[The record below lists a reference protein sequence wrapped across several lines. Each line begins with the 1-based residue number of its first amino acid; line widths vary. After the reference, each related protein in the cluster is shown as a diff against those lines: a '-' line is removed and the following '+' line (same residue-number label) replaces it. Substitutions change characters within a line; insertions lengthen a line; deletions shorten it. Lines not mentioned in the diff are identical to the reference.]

1 MFIRE
6 TPFINKKTGKKYSN
20 YRLVESYRNQSG
32 KVRQSTILTLG
43 ADFSVDRSNWRLLA
57 NRIEEICSGQGTFF
71 PLSSKLEKEAESI
84 AKLVSNKLAE
94 AKLPIKDANSQITKL
109 TEEKDIEEKDITT
122 SKEEK
127 EEKDFQSI
135 DINSLKHQDIRQVG
149 AEYLGVSAAKQLR
162 LEETL
167 LKAGL
172 NLKQTKTAL
181 ASIITRLVH
190 PSSELSTHS
199 YLTNN
204 SALDELLD
212 DNFTNL
218 PLKNLYKISDQ
229 LLSKKDKIEEALYTR
244 EMDLFNLKEVVTLYD
259 ITNTYFEGRC
269 LSHNKAKL
277 GRSKEKRSDC
287 PLVSLGIILD
297 SSGFPKSSKIFPGN
311 VSEPQTLQ
319 QMLTTLKTKKEA
331 TIIMDAGIATED
343 NITWLRDNGYEYIVV
358 SRKRNNKTQSSIK
371 NDINAI
377 STAVIVKEEPN
388 NKVTAHL
395 IKNEETKELE
405 LYCHSEAKEAKSN
418 EMNDKFTKRFEDEL
432 QKLANG
438 LTKPGATKKYE
449 KILERIGRLKERYSK
464 VSGSY
469 DIDITVGDNN
479 SSNNSG
485 NNSKKKNNINNNNQ
499 IVTNIIWKKKSAE
512 EIKNK
517 NNQNGT
523 YCLRTNRTDLDAKT
537 FWTTY
542 TMLTDLEAAFRHL
555 KSELGL
561 RPVYHQRE
569 DRIDGH
575 IFITILAY
583 HLLHT
588 IRYQLKKHNIK
599 KSWKSIRETMQTQSR
614 ITSTMELKDGRIVNI
629 RKTSKANADQMEIY
643 NALNI
648 NSNPG
653 KTKKFYF

>member
-1 MFIRE
+1 MFIRA
-6 TPFINKKTGKKYSN
+6 TSYIDKRNGKKYSN

-43 ADFSVDRSNWRLLA
+43 ATFSVDRSEWRLLA
-57 NRIEEICSGQGTFF
+57 NRIEEICSGQGSLF

-84 AKLVSNKLAE
+84 AKLVANKLAE
-94 AKLPIKDANSQITKL
+94 AKLPIKDTNNQTIKST
-109 TEEKDIEEKDITT
+109 
-122 SKEEK
+122 K

-135 DINSLKHQDIRQVG
+135 DINSLRHQDIRQVG

-162 LEETL
+162 LEEAL
-167 LKAGL
+167 LEAGL
-172 NLKQTKTAL
+172 KPKQVKTAL

-190 PSSELSTHS
+190 PSSELNTHS
-199 YLTNN
+199 YLTKN

-229 LLSKKDKIEEALYTR
+229 LLSKKDKIEEALYER
-244 EMDLFNLKEVVTLYD
+244 EKDLFNLKEVVTLYD

-269 LSHNKAKL
+269 LSNNKAKL

-319 QMLTTLKTKKEA
+319 QMLTTLQTKKEA

-343 NITWLRDNGYEYIVV
+343 NVTWLKDNDYEYIVV
-358 SRKRNNKTQSSIK
+358 SRKRNNKTHSSIR
-371 NDINAI
+371 NDIDAI
-377 STAVIVKEEPN
+377 ATDVIVKEDPN

-395 IKNEETKELE
+395 IKNEETNELE

-418 EMNDKFTKRFEDEL
+418 VMNGKFTKRFEDEL
-432 QKLANG
+432 QKLTDG
-438 LTKPGATKKYE
+438 LTKARATKKYE

-464 VSGSY
+464 VSRCY
-469 DIDITVGDNN
+469 DIDITIDDNN
-479 SSNNSG
+479 SS
-485 NNSKKKNNINNNNQ
+485 NNNQ

-537 FWTTY
+537 FWKTY

-599 KSWKSIRETMQTQSR
+599 KSWKSIREIMQTQSR
-614 ITSTMELKDGRIVNI
+614 ITSTMELEDGRIVNV

-643 NALNI
+643 NALNL

-653 KTKKFYF
+653 ETKKFYF

>member
-1 MFIRE
+1 MFIRA
-6 TPFINKKTGKKYSN
+6 TSYIDKRNGKKYSN

-43 ADFSVDRSNWRLLA
+43 ATFSVDRSEWRLLA
-57 NRIEEICSGQGTFF
+57 NRIEEICSGQGSLF

-84 AKLVSNKLAE
+84 AKLVANKLAE
-94 AKLPIKDANSQITKL
+94 AKLPIKDTNNQTIKST
-109 TEEKDIEEKDITT
+109 
-122 SKEEK
+122 K

-135 DINSLKHQDIRQVG
+135 DINSLRHQDIRQVG

-162 LEETL
+162 LEEAL
-167 LKAGL
+167 LEAGL
-172 NLKQTKTAL
+172 KPKQVKTAL

-190 PSSELSTHS
+190 PSSELNTHS
-199 YLTNN
+199 YLTKN

-229 LLSKKDKIEEALYTR
+229 LLSKKDKIEEALYER
-244 EMDLFNLKEVVTLYD
+244 EKDLFNLKEVVTLYD

-269 LSHNKAKL
+269 LSNNKAKL

-319 QMLTTLKTKKEA
+319 QMLTTLQTKKEA

-343 NITWLRDNGYEYIVV
+343 NVTWLKDNDYEYIVV
-358 SRKRNNKTQSSIK
+358 SRKRNNKTHSSIR
-371 NDINAI
+371 NDIDAI
-377 STAVIVKEEPN
+377 ATDVIVKEDPN

-395 IKNEETKELE
+395 IKNEETNELE

-418 EMNDKFTKRFEDEL
+418 VMNGKFTKRFEDEL
-432 QKLANG
+432 QKLTDG
-438 LTKPGATKKYE
+438 LTKARATKKYE

-464 VSGSY
+464 VSRCY
-469 DIDITVGDNN
+469 DIDITIDDNN
-479 SSNNSG
+479 SS
-485 NNSKKKNNINNNNQ
+485 NNNQ

-537 FWTTY
+537 FWKTY

-599 KSWKSIRETMQTQSR
+599 KSWKSIREIMQTQSR
-614 ITSTMELKDGRIVNI
+614 ITSTMELEDGRIVNV

-643 NALNI
+643 NALNL

-653 KTKKFYF
+653 ETQKIYF

>member
-1 MFIRE
+1 MFIRA
-6 TPFINKKTGKKYSN
+6 TSYIDKRNGKKYSN

-43 ADFSVDRSNWRLLA
+43 ATFSVDRSEWRLLA
-57 NRIEEICSGQGTFF
+57 NRIEEICSGQGSLF

-84 AKLVSNKLAE
+84 AKLVANKLAE
-94 AKLPIKDANSQITKL
+94 AKLPIKDTNNQTIKST
-109 TEEKDIEEKDITT
+109 
-122 SKEEK
+122 K

-135 DINSLKHQDIRQVG
+135 DINSLRHQDIRQVG

-162 LEETL
+162 LEEAL
-167 LKAGL
+167 LEAGL
-172 NLKQTKTAL
+172 KPKQVKTAL

-190 PSSELSTHS
+190 PSSELNTHS
-199 YLTNN
+199 YLTKN

-229 LLSKKDKIEEALYTR
+229 LLSKKDKIEEALYER
-244 EMDLFNLKEVVTLYD
+244 EKDLFNLKEVVTLYD

-269 LSHNKAKL
+269 LSNNKAKL

-319 QMLTTLKTKKEA
+319 QMLTTLQTKKEA

-343 NITWLRDNGYEYIVV
+343 NVTWLKDNDYEYIVV
-358 SRKRNNKTQSSIK
+358 SRKRNNKTHSSIR
-371 NDINAI
+371 NDIDAI
-377 STAVIVKEEPN
+377 ATDVIVKEDPN

-395 IKNEETKELE
+395 IKNEETNELE

-418 EMNDKFTKRFEDEL
+418 VMNGKFTKRFEDEL
-432 QKLANG
+432 QKLTDG
-438 LTKPGATKKYE
+438 LTKARATKKYE

-464 VSGSY
+464 VSRCY
-469 DIDITVGDNN
+469 DIDITIDDSN
-479 SSNNSG
+479 SS
-485 NNSKKKNNINNNNQ
+485 NNNQ

-537 FWTTY
+537 FWKTY

-599 KSWKSIRETMQTQSR
+599 KSWKSIREIMQTQSR
-614 ITSTMELKDGRIVNI
+614 ITSTMELEDGRIVNV

-643 NALNI
+643 NALNL

-653 KTKKFYF
+653 ETKKFYF